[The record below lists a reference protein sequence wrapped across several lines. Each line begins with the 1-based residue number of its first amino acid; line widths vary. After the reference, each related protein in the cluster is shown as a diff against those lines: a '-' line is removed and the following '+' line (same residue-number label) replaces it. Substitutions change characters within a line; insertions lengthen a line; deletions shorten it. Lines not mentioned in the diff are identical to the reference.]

1 MDENRYVV
9 IMAGGTGTRLW
20 PVSTSQKPKQF
31 HDLLG
36 VGKSLLRM
44 TYERF
49 LTHYK
54 RENIYVVTNKDYE
67 MLVKEQIPEIT
78 EDQLLLE
85 PNKRNTAPCIAYA
98 AYKIASQNPEAT
110 MVVAPADHLILKEDT
125 FHQAL
130 SVAMDSASKNDYLVT
145 LGMQPNR
152 PETGYGYI
160 QYIPDSSV
168 VKKVKTFTEKP
179 ELELAKKFI
188 ESGDFVWNAGI
199 FIWSA
204 KAIIKAFENHL
215 PDIAEIFSDGEEPY
229 FSTHEKLFI
238 NKAYT
243 QCVNISI
250 DFGIMEKAENVYVL
264 LADIGWSDLGNWES
278 LHEIRNRDDDNNAI
292 PENVLCF
299 DSTDN
304 IVTTDQSRLVVL
316 HGMKDFLVAEED
328 GVILI
333 CKKNAEK
340 EVKDIVA
347 AVKNKKG
354 DSFI

>member
-1 MDENRYVV
+1 MKTNQYVV

-20 PVSTSQKPKQF
+20 PVSTTAKPKQF

-36 VGKSLLRM
+36 VGKSLVRM

-49 LTHYK
+49 ASQIPS
-54 RENIYVVTNKDYE
+54 ENIYIVTNEAYDD
-67 MLVKEQIPEIT
+67 LVKEQLPELGEQQI
-78 EDQLLLE
+78 LLE
-85 PNKRNTAPCIAYA
+85 PNKRNTAPCVAYA
-98 AYKIASQNPEAT
+98 AYKIASKDPEAT
-110 MVVAPADHLILKEDT
+110 MVVAPADHLILKEDAFQHT
-125 FHQAL
+125 I
-130 SVAMDSASKNDYLVT
+130 SVALDHAEKEDTLIT
-145 LGMQPNR
+145 LGMHPNR

-179 ELELAKKFI
+179 ELDLAKKFL

-204 KAIIKAFENHL
+204 KSIISAFEQYL
-215 PDIAEIFSDGEEPY
+215 PDLSEIFSEGMEHYYKGNER
-229 FSTHEKLFI
+229 LFI

-243 QCVNISI
+243 QCTSISI

-278 LHEIRNRDDDNNAI
+278 LHEIRQKDESDNAKPDNA
-292 PENVLCF
+292 LCF
-299 DSTDN
+299 NGKGN
-304 IVTTDQSRLVVL
+304 IINIDQSKLVVVDGL
-316 HGMKDFLVAEED
+316 SDYLVAEED

-333 CKKNAEK
+333 CRKNAEK
-340 EVKDIVA
+340 EIREIVNSVKQ
-347 AVKNKKG
+347 KKG
-354 DSFI
+354 EQYI

>member
-1 MDENRYVV
+1 MDENKYVV

-49 LTHYK
+49 LAHYK
-54 RENIYVVTNKDYE
+54 QENIYVVTNKDYE
-67 MLVKEQIPEIT
+67 LLVKEQIPEIA

-130 SVAMDSASKNDYLVT
+130 SVAMDSASKNDHLIT
-145 LGMQPNR
+145 LGMHPNR

-179 ELELAKKFI
+179 ELDLAKKFI

-204 KAIIKAFENHL
+204 RCIIDAFENHL
-215 PDIAEIFSDGEEPY
+215 PDIAEIFSDGDEPY
-229 FSTHEKLFI
+229 FSTSEKLFI

-278 LHEIRNRDDDNNAI
+278 LHEIRDRDEDNNAI
-292 PENVLCF
+292 TEKVLCF

-304 IVTTDQSRLVVL
+304 IVTTDKAKLVVL

-347 AVKNKKG
+347 AVKSKMG

>member
-1 MDENRYVV
+1 
-9 IMAGGTGTRLW
+9 MAGGTGTRLW

-36 VGKSLLRM
+36 VGKSLLQM

-49 LTHYK
+49 SAHFK
-54 RENIYVVTNKDYE
+54 KENIFIVTSKDYE
-67 MLVKEQIPEIT
+67 NLVSEQIPDINQ
-78 EDQLLLE
+78 DQLLSE

-98 AYKIASQNPEAT
+98 AYKIASRNKNAV
-110 MVVAPADHLILKEDT
+110 MVVAPADHLILKEET

-130 SVAMDSASKNDYLVT
+130 SVAMDSAAKNQRLIT
-145 LGMQPNR
+145 LGMHPNR

-160 QYIPDSSV
+160 QYIPDSAA

-188 ESGDFVWNAGI
+188 ESGDFVWNSGI
-199 FIWSA
+199 FVWSA
-204 KAIIKAFENHL
+204 KSIITSFENYL
-215 PDIAEIFSDGEEPY
+215 PDLAEIFSDGEEAY
-229 FSTHEKLFI
+229 FSTNEKLFI

-278 LHEIRNRDDDNNAI
+278 LHEIREKDEDNNAK
-292 PENVLCF
+292 PGNVLCF
-299 DSTDN
+299 NSSGN
-304 IVTTDQSRLVVL
+304 IVTTDQSKLIVL
-316 HGMKDFLVAEED
+316 HDLHNYLVSEEN

-340 EVKDIVA
+340 EVKEIVN
-347 AVKNKKG
+347 AVKNHKG
-354 DSFI
+354 EGFI

>member
-1 MDENRYVV
+1 MKNNQYVV

-20 PVSTSQKPKQF
+20 PVSTTAKPKQF

-49 LTHYK
+49 ASQIPS
-54 RENIYVVTNKDYE
+54 ENIYIVTNEAYDD
-67 MLVKEQIPEIT
+67 LVKEQLPELGEQQI
-78 EDQLLLE
+78 LLE
-85 PNKRNTAPCIAYA
+85 PNKRNTAPCVAYA
-98 AYKIASQNPEAT
+98 AYKIASKDPEAT
-110 MVVAPADHLILKEDT
+110 MVVAPADHLILKEDAFQHT
-125 FHQAL
+125 I
-130 SVAMDSASKNDYLVT
+130 SVALDYAERDDMLIT
-145 LGMQPNR
+145 LGMHPNR

-160 QYIPDSSV
+160 QYLPDSSV

-179 ELELAKKFI
+179 EADLAKKFL

-204 KAIIKAFENHL
+204 RSIITAFEQHL
-215 PDIAEIFSDGEEPY
+215 PDLSEIFAEGMEHYYKGNER
-229 FSTHEKLFI
+229 LFV

-243 QCVNISI
+243 QCTSISI

-278 LHEIRNRDDDNNAI
+278 LHEIRQKDEA
-292 PENVLCF
+292 ENVKPDNALCF
-299 DSTDN
+299 NAKGN
-304 IVTTDQSRLVVL
+304 IINLDKSKLVVVDGL
-316 HGMKDFLVAEED
+316 NDYLVAEED

-333 CKKNAEK
+333 CRKNAEK
-340 EVKDIVA
+340 EIREMVN
-347 AVKNKKG
+347 AVKLKKG
-354 DSFI
+354 EQFI